1 MHRLLF
7 KNDACSNFPNIL
19 LKLQFLHASHFY
31 YDLSLPQKDMKNTY
45 RLSILLLLS
54 FLFSGCYGTKEQVKK
69 VQESLPGEWELVALV
84 YEKNTLDGLF
94 PGKRPRLVFDTEGTM
109 VNGYNGCNTFS
120 CPIFTN
126 RLSLTFLTKKM
137 KSTKMACSNDGE
149 ATFNKLLNSI
159 TSYRIDEQ
167 NELELFIK
175 TQRIMTLRRVLP
187 DE

>member
-1 MHRLLF
+1 MKRIYNTAFLF
-7 KNDACSNFPNIL
+7 LIL
-19 LKLQFLHASHFY
+19 L
-31 YDLSLPQKDMKNTY
+31 
-45 RLSILLLLS
+45 
-54 FLFSGCYGTKEQVKK
+54 LFSGCYGTKEQVKK

-94 PGKRPRLVFDTEGTM
+94 PGKRPRLVFDNEGTM

-137 KSTKMACSNDGE
+137 KSTKMACGNDGE

-187 DE
+187 DEQK